1 MKFFLIVISL
11 LAATAVMAAQPGDE
25 LWQQLIGA
33 KEAQC
38 AQGIVDAA
46 REMNKLRA
54 QVEDLQ
60 KQLAAAKQGA
70 EKK

>member
-1 MKFFLIVISL
+1 MKYFLVIAVL
-11 LAATAVMAAQPGDE
+11 LISPVMAAQPDDA

-38 AQGIVDAA
+38 AQGLVDAA